1 MPRQQLNTY
10 ASGLWWLFALMS
22 FVLVV
27 FGLVTLF
34 YPGMTLAGLV
44 TAFAVFVV
52 IYGLVELFEGFHA
65 MGKRENWWF
74 SLVVGVLLLGLGVYL
89 VKNPDLTISA
99 FAGIVGLTL
108 LLRGIVDVVI
118 GLFYNDDTY
127 RLHWY
132 ISGALGVVAGI
143 VIWTYPVFSS
153 LEFAWVL
160 GLWAL
165 VVGVASLAKAL
176 AVKALTD

>member
-10 ASGLWWLFALMS
+10 AGSLWWLFAVMS
-22 FVLVV
+22 FVMVV
-27 FGLVTLF
+27 FGLFTLF
-34 YPGMTLAGLV
+34 FPGLTLAGLV

-52 IYGLVELFEGFHA
+52 VYGLVELFEGFHA
-65 MGKRENWWF
+65 MNKRENWWF

-89 VKNPDLTISA
+89 VKNPDLTIAA
-99 FAGIVGLTL
+99 FASVVGLTL
-108 LLRGIVDVVI
+108 LLRGIVDAVI

-132 ISGALGVVAGI
+132 IGGALGVVAGI
-143 VIWTYPVFSS
+143 TIWSYPDFST
-153 LEFAWVL
+153 LAFTWVL

-165 VVGVASLAKAL
+165 VAGVASLAKAL
-176 AVKALTD
+176 AVKG